1 MYKNII
7 KARKKGKC
15 ILYSSISRISYWT
28 PMLVTINPCVL
39 VCDYFCTVTRI
50 PIQRQRLEY
59 TKPCSRTDRDKQTI
73 QRCASRATEKPCHSD
88 GVSMGFILNA
98 SPCTRAWVRN
108 ASGASEGSS
117 HGDPWVRVRN
127 RGWSWPKPRA
137 SATALTGLPWPE
149 CTPRDGEVPLR
160 ETQRQCAQSWLGCSW
175 LSGQQSGPGPSS
187 FREAS
192 HCQRQSTPAG
202 NGSQNK
208 CNFVSKPAV
217 NILKKNKWQSG
228 GHQLK

>member
-149 CTPRDGEVPLR
+149 CTPSDGEVPPKGN
-160 ETQRQCAQSWLGCSW
+160 T
-175 LSGQQSGPGPSS
+175 
-187 FREAS
+187 AS
-192 HCQRQSTPAG
+192 VCPELTRLLLVEWTAVRA
-202 NGSQNK
+202 GSQ
-208 CNFVSKPAV
+208 FIQGSQPLSAS
-217 NILKKNKWQSG
+217 IHAGWEREPE
-228 GHQLK
+228 